1 MHDVIQITTTTDS
14 ADKAKTLAEKLVER
28 RLVACAQIAGPITSV
43 YRWQGKMETAEEWK
57 CTMKAL
63 RGDFDEIEAA
73 INELHDY
80 EVPEILA
87 TPVVV
92 GNANYLDWIREETQ
106 DAR

>member
-1 MHDVIQITTTTDS
+1 
-14 ADKAKTLAEKLVER
+14 
-28 RLVACAQIAGPITSV
+28 
-43 YRWQGKMETAEEWK
+43 
-57 CTMKAL
+57 MKAL
-63 RGDFDEIEAA
+63 RGDFNEIEAA